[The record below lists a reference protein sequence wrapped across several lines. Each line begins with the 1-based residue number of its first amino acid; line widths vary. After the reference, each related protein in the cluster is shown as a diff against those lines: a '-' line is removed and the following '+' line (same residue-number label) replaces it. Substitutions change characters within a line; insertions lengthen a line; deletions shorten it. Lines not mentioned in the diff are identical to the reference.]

1 MKKFQAVIHARR
13 DEIAEKIM
21 EDPAD
26 QPEVRWTVEPE
37 EDGMFAVE
45 FEARVINPDHGY
57 ESDWFW
63 QDRIII
69 TRRGRLV
76 G

>member
-13 DEIAEKIM
+13 DAIADSIM
-21 EDPAD
+21 EDAAD

-37 EDGMFAVE
+37 GDNFAIE
-45 FEARVINPDHGY
+45 FEARIVNPDQDY
-57 ESDWFW
+57 SSDWSW
-63 QDRIII
+63 QDRIIV
-69 TRRGRLV
+69 TKRGRLV

>member
-13 DEIAEKIM
+13 DEIAKSII
-21 EDPAD
+21 EDAAD
-26 QPEVRWTVEPE
+26 QPDVRWTVEP
-37 EDGMFAVE
+37 DGEHFAVE
-45 FEARVINPDHGY
+45 FEARIVNPDQGY
-57 ESDWFW
+57 SSDWSW
-63 QDRIII
+63 QDRIIV